1 MNVVIDRDG
10 KESTVQVVPE
20 AVKADGKSIGRFGSY
35 PPTEN
40 GFLKVISSSGT
51 TVVST
56 AGLILTNLQKIVTG
70 QFSLDML
77 AGPVGIYDMT
87 GEVAKQGVLTLMQF
101 AAFLSI
107 NLGIVNLLPIPA
119 LDGGRLLFLFVE
131 AIRGKPINREKE
143 ALVVFI
149 GVAFLMLLMLVVTW
163 NDIQRLF
170 L

>member
-1 MNVVIDRDG
+1 M
-10 KESTVQVVPE
+10 
-20 AVKADGKSIGRFGSY
+20 
-35 PPTEN
+35 
-40 GFLKVISSSGT
+40 
-51 TVVST
+51 
-56 AGLILTNLQKIVTG
+56 
-70 QFSLDML
+70 
-77 AGPVGIYDMT
+77 
-87 GEVAKQGVLTLMQF
+87 
-101 AAFLSI
+101 
-107 NLGIVNLLPIPA
+107 NLLPIPA